1 MSKPLTPDD
10 LRILREIDNE
20 TGHPDCIDAALARL
34 DFLERKVQAAE
45 RLAENARD
53 AVVICWRDLRHG
65 PLTVAIRAYDEVQP

>member
-34 DFLERKVQAAE
+34 DYLERKVQAAE
-45 RLAENARD
+45 RLQD
-53 AVVICWRDLRHG
+53 AVVGGTLSD
-65 PLTVAIRAYDEVQP
+65 VANAAVAYDEVQP